1 MLESKFSKEQLV
13 QSKHFTRNEKDIL
26 NALLTK
32 EEYSINDARDVINKF
47 YNMEVK

>member
-1 MLESKFSKEQLV
+1 MESKFSKEQLV